1 MKKSL
6 SNFTKMSKTI
16 LRPTLIDTDPGMD
29 DAVAL
34 LMAFKSPKISVVA
47 VTVVAGNG
55 PLTDMAANTM
65 RCMATLPSDQ
75 QTIPVFKGIDRA
87 LLGKHREIVRSSHY
101 HGADYLQDKPDLH
114 PKRLSNHE
122 VDKLCE
128 EKHAVQAIIDLS
140 KEYAGELELVFL
152 GPLTNLAMAVR
163 LDPGLVGR
171 VKKLTIMGGNIFGVG
186 NANAAGEYNFAID
199 PEAAHIVLSEFH
211 TLGENLII
219 FSWEASRRCSVSPEM
234 YKVDEFLSG
243 SGKVFYDFYHH
254 LVSSFRND
262 EMEKRILEG
271 KESRN
276 KLIYGMGKD
285 NFFGCICDA
294 FAMAVAIEPEIVT
307 NSQLDACVMELDG
320 HMTRGQMVVITSDCF
335 LDANHRALKN
345 ALTPITII
353 HDIDPHKFIDMMKM
367 AFTDEKND
375 K

>member
-1 MKKSL
+1 
-6 SNFTKMSKTI
+6 
-16 LRPTLIDTDPGMD
+16 
-29 DAVAL
+29 
-34 LMAFKSPKISVVA
+34 MAFKSPKISVVG

-65 RCMATLPSDQ
+65 RCMATLPSGQ
-75 QTIPVFKGIDRA
+75 QKIPVYKGMDQA
-87 LLGKHREIVRSSHY
+87 LLGKRREIARSGHY
-101 HGADYLQDKPDLH
+101 HGVDYLRGKPDLH

-122 VDKLCE
+122 VDELCE

-171 VKKLTIMGGNIFGVG
+171 VKKLTIMGGNIFGIG
-186 NANAAGEYNFAID
+186 NANASGEYNFAID
-199 PEAAHIVLSEFH
+199 PEAAHVVLSEFH

-219 FSWEASRRCSVSPEM
+219 FSWETSRRCSITPEM

-243 SGKVFYDFYHH
+243 SSKVFYDFYHH
-254 LVSSFRND
+254 LVSSFAD
-262 EMEKRILEG
+262 EDMKKRILEG
-271 KESRN
+271 KEDRN
-276 KLIYGMGKD
+276 KLIYGTGK
-285 NFFGCICDA
+285 NSHFGCICDA

-335 LDANHRALKN
+335 LDANHRELKDS
-345 ALTPITII
+345 LTPINII
-353 HDIDPHKFIDMMKM
+353 HDIDPVKFIDMMKM

-375 K
+375 Q